1 MYANTKSAIV
11 DEKVDILKTFIG
23 FPEAIQNAF
32 AAGVLFG
39 QLKTSMDSP
48 EKKKETK
55 TRLSRSSQ
63 RS

>member
-1 MYANTKSAIV
+1 MYAATKSAIV

-39 QLKTSMDSP
+39 QLKTSMDNA
-48 EKKKETK
+48 EQKKE
-55 TRLSRSSQ
+55 S
-63 RS
+63 

>member
-1 MYANTKSAIV
+1 MYATTKSAIV

-39 QLKTSMDSP
+39 QLKTSMDNA
-48 EKKKETK
+48 EQK
-55 TRLSRSSQ
+55 TES
-63 RS
+63 

>member
-1 MYANTKSAIV
+1 MEANTVVAN
-11 DEKVDILKTFIG
+11 EKVDILKTFVS

-48 EKKKETK
+48 EKKKE
-55 TRLSRSSQ
+55 S
-63 RS
+63 

>member
-1 MYANTKSAIV
+1 MYVNTKSTIV

-48 EKKKETK
+48 EKKKE
-55 TRLSRSSQ
+55 S
-63 RS
+63 

>member
-1 MYANTKSAIV
+1 MYVNTKSAIV

-39 QLKTSMDSP
+39 QLKTSMDDNT
-48 EKKKETK
+48 EKKKE
-55 TRLSRSSQ
+55 S
-63 RS
+63 

>member
-1 MYANTKSAIV
+1 MVAEKVMAN
-11 DEKVDILKTFIG
+11 EKVDILKTFIG

-48 EKKKETK
+48 EKKKE
-55 TRLSRSSQ
+55 S
-63 RS
+63 